1 MMRATAAS
9 SLSHGRERRGARSRV
24 ELHFGPFSLDTL
36 TRQLRRGADEIHLS
50 PKAFS
55 LLLELIERRPKALTK
70 EALQESLWPDTFVV
84 EKNLAN
90 LVAEIRGALE
100 DDVRQPRFIRTVHGF
115 GYAFCGT
122 VGGDPAAEPPRVVS
136 PCVLV
141 CSGRLYPLAEG
152 ENVLGREGD
161 AATWFD
167 STSVSRRHARIVV
180 TDGKAVLEDLAS
192 KNGTFLGDTRVSA
205 PVPLEDGAEIR
216 LGSLRVRFRW
226 TLAQPSTDTHF
237 A

>member
-1 MMRATAAS
+1 M
-9 SLSHGRERRGARSRV
+9 
-24 ELHFGPFSLDTL
+24 ELHFGAFTLDTL
-36 TRQLRRGADEIHLS
+36 TRQLRRGADEIHIS
-50 PKAFS
+50 PKAFA
-55 LLLELIERRPKALTK
+55 LLLELVERRPKALTK
-70 EALQESLWPDTFVV
+70 AALQESLWPDTFVV
-84 EKNLAN
+84 EANLSN
-90 LVAEIRGALE
+90 LVAEIRAALE

-122 VGGDPAAEPPRVVS
+122 VGGGPAAEAPRVVA

-161 AATWFD
+161 AASWFD

-180 TDGKAVLEDLAS
+180 TDGKALLEDLAS
-192 KNGTFLGDTRVSA
+192 KNGTFLGDVRVGA

-216 LGSLRVRFRW
+216 LGSLRVTFRW
-226 TLAQPSTDTHF
+226 TLAQPSTDTQF